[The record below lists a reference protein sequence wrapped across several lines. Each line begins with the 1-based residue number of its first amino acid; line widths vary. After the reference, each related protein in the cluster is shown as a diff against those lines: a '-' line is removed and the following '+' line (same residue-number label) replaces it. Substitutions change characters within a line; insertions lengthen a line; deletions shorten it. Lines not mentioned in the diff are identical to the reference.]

1 MKIIGHRGAAG
12 IALENT
18 AESIKAA
25 LKLPIDGI
33 EIDVRRT
40 KDGHLV
46 VIHDEDTSRIG
57 EEARFVAETNLK
69 DLKKVRLNNGEHL
82 LTLEEALALVKDKV
96 PLILD
101 LKSADLDKD
110 LAPILARHKNT
121 RLILSSRSYP
131 QLARL
136 RKIFPELPFTPRS
149 YANTS
154 DIIHIAQSLGG
165 TGISLNKWML
175 NPLTYF
181 LARRVGLDVHTYTV
195 DSPLLFRLFKR
206 LYPDLYFITNHP
218 ERFVGKI
225 KK

>member
-25 LKLPIDGI
+25 LKLPIDGM

-40 KDGHLV
+40 KDGRLV
-46 VIHDEDTSRIG
+46 VIHDEDTTRIG
-57 EEARFVAETNLK
+57 EEARFVAHTNLD
-69 DLKKVRLNNGEHL
+69 DLKKVRLNNGEYL
-82 LTLEEALALVKDKV
+82 LTLEEALKLVNGKV

-101 LKSADLDKD
+101 LKAADIDKE
-110 LAPILARHKNT
+110 LAPILAKHKDMP
-121 RLILSSRSYP
+121 LILSSRSYP

-136 RKIFPELPFTPRS
+136 HKIFPKLPFTPRS

-154 DIIHIAQSLGG
+154 DIIHIAQTLGG

-195 DSPLLFRLFKR
+195 NSPFLVGIFKK
-206 LYPDLYFITNHP
+206 LYPDLYLITNHP
-218 ERFVGKI
+218 EKFAGKM
-225 KK
+225 K

>member
-25 LKLPIDGI
+25 LKLPLDGI

-40 KDGHLV
+40 KDGQLV
-46 VIHDEDTSRIG
+46 VIHDEDTSRIAQK
-57 EEARFVAETNLK
+57 ARFIANSTLEELK
-69 DLKKVRLNNGEHL
+69 ALRLNNGEQL
-82 LTLEEALALVKDKV
+82 LTLEEALQLVGSKM

-101 LKSADLDKD
+101 LKCADLDKD
-110 LAPILARHKNT
+110 VAPLLAKHKT
-121 RLILSSRSYP
+121 MHLILSSRSYP

-136 RKIFPELPFTPRS
+136 HKIFPQLPFTPRS

-154 DIIHIAQSLGG
+154 DIVHIANVMGAS
-165 TGISLNKWML
+165 GISLNKWVL

-181 LARRVGLDVHTYTV
+181 LARRSGLEIHTYTV
-195 DSPLLFRLFKR
+195 NNPLLAKVFSR
-206 LYPDLYFITNHP
+206 LYPDLHLITNHP

-225 KK
+225 EG

>member
-25 LKLPIDGI
+25 LKLPIDGM

-57 EEARFVAETNLK
+57 QEAKFVADTNLK
-69 DLKKVRLNNGEHL
+69 ELKKVRLNNGENL
-82 LTLEEALALVKDKV
+82 LTLEEALSLVKGKV
-96 PLILD
+96 PIILD
-101 LKSADLDKD
+101 LKCADLDKD
-110 LAPILARHKNT
+110 LAPVLAKHKNMP
-121 RLILSSRSYP
+121 LILSSRSYP

-136 RKIFPELPFTPRS
+136 HKIFPELPFTPRS

-154 DIIHIAQSLGG
+154 DIIHIAQTLGG
-165 TGISLNKWML
+165 TGISLNKWVL

-195 DSPLLFRLFKR
+195 NNPVLVRIFKK
-206 LYPDLYFITNHP
+206 LYPDLHLITNHP
-218 ERFVGKI
+218 ERFAGKI
-225 KK
+225 NK